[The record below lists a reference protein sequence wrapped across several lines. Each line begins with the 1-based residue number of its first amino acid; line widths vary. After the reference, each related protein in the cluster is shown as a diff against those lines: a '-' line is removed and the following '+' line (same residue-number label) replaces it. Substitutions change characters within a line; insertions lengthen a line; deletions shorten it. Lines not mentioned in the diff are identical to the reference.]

1 MKGNVSARGRPCAHV
16 TGSQPTPLLSPST
29 ASRACFRLAAEV
41 DTRDPATVSYSGL
54 RKEQGGRG
62 APHSPPAPQS
72 HDSTSTCTHWP
83 KPGYRP
89 PLPSGRAGSVIWAA
103 RHRLKLTG
111 AVTKKR

>member
-1 MKGNVSARGRPCAHV
+1 MKGNVSVRGRPRAHV

-62 APHSPPAPQS
+62 APHSPPPPPRVMTLLPPAPTGQS
-72 HDSTSTCTHWP
+72 LATGHPYLQGGQEVSSGQ
-83 KPGYRP
+83 PGT
-89 PLPSGRAGSVIWAA
+89 V
-103 RHRLKLTG
+103 
-111 AVTKKR
+111 